1 MKQEKSLKKKTISGL
16 LWSFGDMMGNQG
28 VQFIIQIILARL
40 LTPTDFGLIGMI
52 LVFVALSNSLVD
64 SGFTQ
69 ALIRDQ
75 KADQT
80 DYSTVFYFNLAV
92 SFSIYGM
99 LFLSA
104 PLISGFFGQDQ
115 LTAIIRV
122 LALGVIINAFSI
134 IPRAMFTK
142 EVNFK
147 VQAKVNMAASILS
160 GVVAVAMAMTGFG
173 VWSLVV
179 RMLALN
185 LVQALLLVFYRR
197 WLPSL
202 VFSMASFKRLFGFGW
217 KLLVS
222 GLIDTAYNNI
232 YYLIIGKQFTPAAL
246 GHYTNAA
253 KFSDVATQ
261 TLTAT
266 IQRVTYPVLSGIQ
279 DQHERLKESFQKIIK
294 LSGFLIFPVMVGLA
308 AVAEPLIL
316 LIFGE
321 KWEIMIPYFQLLCI
335 AGMLYPIHA
344 LNLNILQVKGR
355 SDLFLY
361 LEIIK
366 TIIPTILII
375 IVIWMDWSI
384 TILVA
389 TIVLDSYI
397 SLFINI
403 YFSGREISYSVK
415 EQTRDLLPIY
425 AISMGMGA
433 AVYALGKILPF
444 SELWTLLLQIGFG
457 AVLYISIC
465 KLLKIKEF
473 GTVYDLLV
481 PMIKKIKP
489 AKAG

>member
-1 MKQEKSLKKKTISGL
+1 MKQENSLKKKTISGL
-16 LWSFGDMMGNQG
+16 LWSFGDMIGNQG
-28 VQFIIQIILARL
+28 IQFIIQIILARL
-40 LTPTDFGLIGMI
+40 LVPEDFGIIGMI

-92 SFSIYGM
+92 SIVIYGL

-104 PLISGFFGQDQ
+104 PLISNFFEQDQ
-115 LTAIIRV
+115 LTAIVRV
-122 LALGVIINAFSI
+122 LALGVVINAFSI

-142 EVNFK
+142 EVDFK
-147 VQAKVNMAASILS
+147 VQAKVNMAASVLS
-160 GVVAVAMAMTGFG
+160 GIVAVAMALLGFG

-179 RMLALN
+179 RMLALSGI
-185 LVQALLLVFYRR
+185 QAVLLVFYRR

-202 VFSMASFKRLFGFGW
+202 VFSTVSFKRLFGFGW

-232 YYLIIGKQFTPAAL
+232 YYLIIGKQYSATSL
-246 GHYTNAA
+246 GYYTNAS

-279 DQHERLKESFQKIIK
+279 DQEERLKQSFKKVIK
-294 LSGFLIFPVMVGLA
+294 LSGFLIFPVMVGVA
-308 AVAEPLIL
+308 AVADPLIY

-321 KWEIMIPYFQLLCI
+321 KWMTMVPYFQLLCI

-366 TIIPTILII
+366 TIVPTVLIL
-375 IVIWMDWSI
+375 IVIWMDWGI
-384 TILVA
+384 TILVV

-403 YFSGREISYSVK
+403 YFSGREISYGVK
-415 EQTRDLLPIY
+415 EQIVDLLPIY
-425 AISMGMGA
+425 AISMGMGLV
-433 AVYALGKILPF
+433 VYGIEKLLPF
-444 SELWTLLLQIGFG
+444 PELLTLILQIAIG
-457 AVLYISIC
+457 AAIYIAIC
-465 KLLKIKEF
+465 RLLKIKEF
-473 GTVYDLLV
+473 DTVYDLLV
-481 PMIKKIKP
+481 PMLKKIKP
-489 AKAG
+489 AKTG

>member
-28 VQFIIQIILARL
+28 IQFIIQIILARL
-40 LTPTDFGLIGMI
+40 LMPEDFGIIGMI

-80 DYSTVFYFNLAV
+80 DYSTVFYFNLAMSIV
-92 SFSIYGM
+92 IYGI

-104 PLISGFFGQDQ
+104 PLISDFFAVAQ
-115 LTAIIRV
+115 LTPIIRV

-147 VQAKVNMAASILS
+147 VQAKINMAASIFS
-160 GVVAVAMAMTGFG
+160 GIIAVAMALTGFS
-173 VWSLVV
+173 VWSLVA

-185 LVQALLLVFYRR
+185 LIQALLLVFYRR

-202 VFSMASFKRLFGFGW
+202 VFSTASFKRLFGFGW

-232 YYLIIGKQFTPAAL
+232 YYLIIGKQYTPASL

-279 DQHERLKESFQKIIK
+279 DQHERLKGSFRKIIK
-294 LSGFLIFPVMVGLA
+294 LSGFLIFPVMVGVA

-321 KWEIMIPYFQLLCI
+321 KWETMIPYFQLLCI

-366 TIIPTILII
+366 TIVPTVLIF

-384 TILVA
+384 TVLVA
-389 TIVLDSYI
+389 TVVLDSYI

-403 YFSGREISYSVK
+403 YFSGREISYGIK
-415 EQTRDLLPIY
+415 EQIQDLLPIY
-425 AISMGMGA
+425 AISLVMGV
-433 AVYALGKILPF
+433 AVYGIGGLLPF
-444 SELWTLLLQIGFG
+444 SNLPTLILQIGLG
-457 AVLYISIC
+457 VVLYILIC
-465 KLLKIKEF
+465 KLFKIKEF
-473 GTVYDLLV
+473 DIVFDLLV
-481 PMIKKIKP
+481 PVIKKIKP
-489 AKAG
+489 AKTG

>member
-1 MKQEKSLKKKTISGL
+1 MKQENSLKKKTISGL

-40 LTPTDFGLIGMI
+40 LAPEDFGIIGMI

-75 KADQT
+75 KANQT

-92 SFSIYGM
+92 SIFIYGV

-104 PLISGFFGQDQ
+104 PLISNFFDEAQ
-115 LTAIIRV
+115 LTSIVRV

-142 EVNFK
+142 EVDFK
-147 VQAKVNMAASILS
+147 VQAKVNMAASVLS
-160 GVVAVAMAMTGFG
+160 GAVAVAMALIGFG

-185 LVQALLLVFYRR
+185 GVQALMLMFYRR
-197 WLPSL
+197 WRPSL
-202 VFSMASFKRLFGFGW
+202 VFSTVSFKRLFGFGW

-222 GLIDTAYNNI
+222 GLIDTAYNNV
-232 YYLIIGKQFTPAAL
+232 YYLIIGKQYTAASL
-246 GHYTNAA
+246 GYYTNAA

-279 DQHERLKESFQKIIK
+279 DQEERLKNSFKKVIK
-294 LSGFLIFPVMVGLA
+294 LSGFLIFPIMVGVA
-308 AVAEPLIL
+308 AVAEPLIY

-321 KWEIMIPYFQLLCI
+321 KWMTMVPYFQLLCI

-366 TIIPTILII
+366 TIVPTVLIFL
-375 IVIWMDWSI
+375 VIWMDWGL
-384 TILVA
+384 TALVA
-389 TIVLDSYI
+389 TVVLDSHI

-415 EQTRDLLPIY
+415 EQIRDLLPIY
-425 AISMGMGA
+425 AISLGMGA
-433 AVYALGKILPF
+433 AVYGLGQLVSFPAALTILV
-444 SELWTLLLQIGFG
+444 QIGIG
-457 AVLYISIC
+457 IALYIGIS
-465 KLLKIKEF
+465 KLLKIEEF
-473 GTVYDLLV
+473 DTVYDLLV
-481 PMIKKIKP
+481 PVIKKIKP
-489 AKAG
+489 AKTG

>member
-1 MKQEKSLKKKTISGL
+1 MKQENSLKKKTISGL
-16 LWSFGDMMGNQG
+16 LWSFGDMVGNQG
-28 VQFIIQIILARL
+28 IQFVIQIILARL
-40 LTPTDFGLIGMI
+40 LVPEDFGIIGMI

-92 SFSIYGM
+92 SIFIYGV

-104 PLISGFFGQDQ
+104 PLISNFFDQDQ
-115 LTAIIRV
+115 LTAIVRV

-142 EVNFK
+142 EVDFK
-147 VQAKVNMAASILS
+147 VQAKVNMAASVLS
-160 GVVAVAMAMTGFG
+160 GIVAVAMALLGFG

-185 LVQALLLVFYRR
+185 GIQAMLLVFYRR

-202 VFSMASFKRLFGFGW
+202 VFSTASFKRLFGFGW

-232 YYLIIGKQFTPAAL
+232 YYLIIGKQYSATSL
-246 GHYTNAA
+246 GYYTNAS

-279 DQHERLKESFQKIIK
+279 DQEERLKQSFKKVIK
-294 LSGFLIFPVMVGLA
+294 LSGFLIFPVMVGVA
-308 AVAEPLIL
+308 AIADPLIY

-321 KWEIMIPYFQLLCI
+321 KWMTMVPYFQLLCI

-366 TIIPTILII
+366 TIVPTVLIL
-375 IVIWMDWSI
+375 IVIWMDWGI
-384 TILVA
+384 TILVV

-403 YFSGREISYSVK
+403 YFSGREISYGVK
-415 EQTRDLLPIY
+415 EQILDLLPIY
-425 AISMGMGA
+425 AISMGMGLV
-433 AVYALGKILPF
+433 VYGMEKLLPF
-444 SELWTLLLQIGFG
+444 QEFLTLLLQITIG
-457 AVLYISIC
+457 AAIYIAIC

-473 GTVYDLLV
+473 DIVYDLLV
-481 PMIKKIKP
+481 PVIKKIKP
-489 AKAG
+489 AKTG

>member
-1 MKQEKSLKKKTISGL
+1 MKQESSLKKKTISGL

-40 LTPTDFGLIGMI
+40 LTPTEFGLIGMI

-75 KADQT
+75 KANQT

-92 SFSIYGM
+92 SLFIYGV

-104 PLISGFFGQDQ
+104 PLISNFFDQ
-115 LTAIIRV
+115 AQLISIIRV
-122 LALGVIINAFSI
+122 LSLGVIINAFSI

-147 VQAKVNMAASILS
+147 VQAKVNMTASILS
-160 GVVAVAMAMTGFG
+160 GAIAVVMAVMGFG

-185 LVQALLLVFYRR
+185 LIQALLLVFSRK
-197 WLPSL
+197 WLPTL
-202 VFSMASFKRLFGFGW
+202 VFSIASFKRLFGFGW

-232 YYLIIGKQFTPAAL
+232 YYLIIGKQYSVKSL
-246 GHYTNAA
+246 GYYTNAA

-279 DQHERLKESFQKIIK
+279 DQEERLKQSFKKVIK
-294 LSGFLIFPVMVGLA
+294 LSGFLIFPVMIGIA
-308 AVAEPLIL
+308 AVAEPLIY

-321 KWEIMIPYFQLLCI
+321 KWMTMVPYFQLLCI

-366 TIIPTILII
+366 TIIPTTMIF

-384 TILVA
+384 IVLVA
-389 TIVLDSYI
+389 TIVLDSHI

-415 EQTRDLLPIY
+415 EQVRDLLPIY
-425 AISMGMGA
+425 AISFGMGA
-433 AVYALGKILPF
+433 VVYGIGRLLPF
-444 SELWTLLLQIGFG
+444 SELLTLLLQIGIG
-457 AVLYISIC
+457 LVLYVGIC
-465 KLLKIKEF
+465 RLLKIKEF
-473 GTVYDLLV
+473 DTVYDLLV
-481 PMIKKIKP
+481 PVIKKIKP
-489 AKAG
+489 AKTG

>member
-1 MKQEKSLKKKTISGL
+1 MKQENSLKKKTISGL
-16 LWSFGDMMGNQG
+16 LWSFGDLMGNQG
-28 VQFIIQIILARL
+28 IQFIIQIILARL
-40 LTPTDFGLIGMI
+40 LVPEDFGIIGMI

-75 KADQT
+75 KANQT

-92 SFSIYGM
+92 SIVIYGA

-104 PLISGFFGQDQ
+104 PLISDFFEVPQ
-115 LTAIIRV
+115 LTSIIKV

-160 GVVAVAMAMTGFG
+160 GVVAVVMAVMGFG
-173 VWSLVV
+173 VWSLVI
-179 RMLALN
+179 RMLMMN
-185 LVQALLLVFYRR
+185 FIQALLLVFSKK
-197 WLPSL
+197 WVPSL
-202 VFSMASFKRLFGFGW
+202 TFSMTSFRKLFGFGW

-222 GLIDTAYNNI
+222 GLIDTAYNNV
-232 YYLIIGKQFTPAAL
+232 YYMIIGKQYSAGAL
-246 GHYTNAA
+246 GYYTNAA

-261 TLTAT
+261 SLTAT

-279 DQHERLKESFQKIIK
+279 NQEERLKQSFKKVIK
-294 LSGFLIFPVMVGLA
+294 LSGFLIFPLMVGVA
-308 AVAEPLIL
+308 AVAEPLIYL
-316 LIFGE
+316 LFGE
-321 KWEIMIPYFQLLCI
+321 KWIKMVPYFQLLAI

-366 TIIPTILII
+366 TIVPTILII
-375 IVIWMDWSI
+375 TVIWMDLGL
-384 TILVA
+384 TALVA
-389 TIVLDSYI
+389 TVVLDSFI

-403 YFSGREISYSVK
+403 YFSGREISYSTK
-415 EQTRDLLPIY
+415 EQLLDLLPIF
-425 AISMGMGA
+425 AISFGMGTV
-433 AVYALGKILPF
+433 VYGVGKLLPF
-444 SELWTLLLQIGFG
+444 TELLTLIIQIGIG
-457 AVLYISIC
+457 AVLYITIC
-465 KLLKIKEF
+465 KLFKIEEF
-473 GTVYDLLV
+473 DTVYGLLV
-481 PMIKKIKP
+481 PVIKKIKH
-489 AKAG
+489 AKTG

>member
-16 LWSFGDMMGNQG
+16 LWSFGDMLGNQG

-40 LTPTDFGLIGMI
+40 LAPADFGLIGMI

-75 KADQT
+75 KANQT

-92 SFSIYGM
+92 SVFIYAA
-99 LFLSA
+99 LFVTA
-104 PLISGFFGQDQ
+104 PLISNFFDQDQ
-115 LTAIIRV
+115 LTSIIRV
-122 LALGVIINAFSI
+122 LALGVIVNAFSI

-147 VQAKVNMAASILS
+147 VQAKVNMAASVLS
-160 GVVAVAMAMTGFG
+160 GAVAVVMALTGFG

-185 LVQALLLVFYRR
+185 LIQALLLVFSRR
-197 WLPSL
+197 WMPSL
-202 VFSMASFKRLFGFGW
+202 VFSVESFKRLFGFGW

-222 GLIDTAYNNI
+222 GLIDTTYNNI
-232 YYLIIGKQFTPAAL
+232 YYLIIGKQYTPTAL
-246 GHYTNAA
+246 GHYTNAS

-261 TLTAT
+261 AMTAT

-279 DQHERLKESFQKIIK
+279 EQHERLKQSFKKIIK
-294 LSGFLIFPVMVGLA
+294 LSGFLIFPVMVGVA

-316 LIFGE
+316 LVFGE
-321 KWEIMIPYFQLLCI
+321 KWADMIPYFQLLCI

-366 TIIPTILII
+366 TIVPTVLIF
-375 IVIWMDWSI
+375 IVFWMDWGI
-384 TILVA
+384 TALVA
-389 TIVLDSYI
+389 TVVLDSHI

-415 EQTRDLLPIY
+415 EQIQDLLPIY
-425 AISMGMGA
+425 AISLAMGA
-433 AVYALGKILPF
+433 IVYGIGGFLPF
-444 SELWTLLLQIGFG
+444 SNLPTLLCQIGIG
-457 AVLYISIC
+457 VVLYILIS
-465 KLLKIKEF
+465 KLFKIQEF
-473 GTVYDLLV
+473 DTVLDLLV
-481 PMIKKIKP
+481 PVIKKIKP
-489 AKAG
+489 AKTG

>member
-1 MKQEKSLKKKTISGL
+1 MKQENSLKKKTISGL
-16 LWSFGDMMGNQG
+16 LWSFGDMIGNQG
-28 VQFIIQIILARL
+28 IQFIIQIILARL
-40 LTPTDFGLIGMI
+40 LVPEDFGIIGMI

-92 SFSIYGM
+92 SVIIYGL

-104 PLISGFFGQDQ
+104 PLISNFFEQDQ
-115 LTAIIRV
+115 LTAIVRV
-122 LALGVIINAFSI
+122 LALGVVINAFSI

-142 EVNFK
+142 EVDFK
-147 VQAKVNMAASILS
+147 VQAKVNMAASVLS
-160 GVVAVAMAMTGFG
+160 GIVAVAMALLGFG

-185 LVQALLLVFYRR
+185 GIQAVLLVFYRR

-202 VFSMASFKRLFGFGW
+202 VFSTASFKRLFGFGW

-232 YYLIIGKQFTPAAL
+232 YYLIIGKQYSATSL
-246 GHYTNAA
+246 GYYTNAS

-279 DQHERLKESFQKIIK
+279 DQEERLKQSFKKVIK
-294 LSGFLIFPVMVGLA
+294 LSGFLIFPVMVGVA
-308 AVAEPLIL
+308 AVADPLIY

-321 KWEIMIPYFQLLCI
+321 KWMTMVPYFQLLCI

-366 TIIPTILII
+366 TIVPTVLIL
-375 IVIWMDWSI
+375 IVIWMDWGI
-384 TILVA
+384 TILVV

-403 YFSGREISYSVK
+403 YFSGREISYGVR
-415 EQTRDLLPIY
+415 EQIVDLLPIY
-425 AISMGMGA
+425 AISMGMGLV
-433 AVYALGKILPF
+433 VYGIEKLLPF
-444 SELWTLLLQIGFG
+444 PELLTLLLQIAVG
-457 AVLYISIC
+457 AAIYIAIC
-465 KLLKIKEF
+465 RLLKIKEF
-473 GTVYDLLV
+473 DTVYDLLV
-481 PMIKKIKP
+481 PMLKKIKP
-489 AKAG
+489 AKTG

>member
-1 MKQEKSLKKKTISGL
+1 MKQENSLKKKTISGL

-28 VQFIIQIILARL
+28 IQFIIQIILARL
-40 LTPTDFGLIGMI
+40 LLPEDFGIIGMI

-75 KADQT
+75 KANQT
-80 DYSTVFYFNLAV
+80 DYSTVFYFNLGV
-92 SFSIYGM
+92 SILIYGV
-99 LFLSA
+99 LYLSA
-104 PLISGFFGQDQ
+104 PLISNFFEQDQ
-115 LTAIIRV
+115 LTALVRV

-142 EVNFK
+142 EVDFK
-147 VQAKVNMAASILS
+147 VQAKVNMAASIVS
-160 GVVAVAMAMTGFG
+160 GIIAVAMALLGFG

-179 RMLALN
+179 RMLAMN
-185 LVQALLLVFYRR
+185 GIQAILLVFYRR

-202 VFSMASFKRLFGFGW
+202 VFSTASFKRLFGFGW

-222 GLIDTAYNNI
+222 GLINTAYDNI
-232 YYLIIGKQFTPAAL
+232 YYVIIGKQYSATSL
-246 GHYTNAA
+246 GYYTNAS

-279 DQHERLKESFQKIIK
+279 DQEERLKKSFKKVIK
-294 LSGFLIFPVMVGLA
+294 LSGFLIFPIMIGVA

-321 KWEIMIPYFQLLCI
+321 KWATMIPYFQLLCI

-366 TIIPTILII
+366 TIIPTILILV
-375 IVIWMDWSI
+375 VIWMDWGI
-384 TILVA
+384 TILVV

-403 YFSGREISYSVK
+403 YFSGREISYGVK
-415 EQTRDLLPIY
+415 EQVRDLLPIY
-425 AISMGMGA
+425 AISIGMGA
-433 AVYALGKILPF
+433 VVYGAGKLMPF
-444 SELWTLLLQIGFG
+444 SELLTLILQIGLG
-457 AVLYISIC
+457 VVLYIVIS

-473 GTVYDLLV
+473 DTVYDLLV
-481 PMIKKIKP
+481 PVLKKIKP
-489 AKAG
+489 AKTG